1 MIREFWPWFF
11 ARDGRKT
18 GLRLVS
24 IRWLVLDCIVAA
36 ILTFSLNAD
45 GFVFAE
51 KALFPAASILM
62 GMAVA
67 WTGQASAIV
76 SNEEFQK
83 KILKEDRRLEDY
95 LYGYQMSI
103 LILFIT
109 IGYMAI
115 MAAGGFNFYIYDRQF
130 SVLTSS
136 FFMFL
141 LVSLSTREC
150 WSIINFTN
158 LLSLLDGYIKKG
170 QP

>member
-1 MIREFWPWFF
+1 MIEVFWPWFF

-18 GLRLVS
+18 GLRLIS
-24 IRWLVLDCIVAA
+24 LRWLTIDLTVAGL
-36 ILTFSLNAD
+36 LTFSLDAD

-67 WTGQASAIV
+67 WTGQASVIV
-76 SNEEFQK
+76 SSEKFQE
-83 KILKEDRRLEDY
+83 KIITQDRRLEDY

-115 MAAGGFNFYIYDRQF
+115 MAAGGFKFFIYDRQI
-130 SVLTSS
+130 SNLVSS
-136 FFMFL
+136 FFMFF

-158 LLSLLDGYIKKG
+158 LLSLLDGVIKKG
-170 QP
+170 PN

>member
-1 MIREFWPWFF
+1 MIEEFWPWFF

-18 GLRLVS
+18 GWRLIG
-24 IRWLVLDCIVAA
+24 IRWLFLDCIAA
-36 ILTFSLNAD
+36 GLLTFSLNAD
-45 GFVFAE
+45 GFIFAE

-76 SNEEFQK
+76 SSEKFHE
-83 KILKEDRRLEDY
+83 KIISQDRRLEDY

-103 LILFIT
+103 LILFMT

-115 MAAGGFNFYIYDRQF
+115 MAAGGFKFYIYDPTI
-130 SVLTSS
+130 SKICSS
-136 FFMFL
+136 FFMFF
-141 LVSLSTREC
+141 LVSISTREC

-158 LLSLLDGYIKKG
+158 LLSLLDGLIKKK
-170 QP
+170 